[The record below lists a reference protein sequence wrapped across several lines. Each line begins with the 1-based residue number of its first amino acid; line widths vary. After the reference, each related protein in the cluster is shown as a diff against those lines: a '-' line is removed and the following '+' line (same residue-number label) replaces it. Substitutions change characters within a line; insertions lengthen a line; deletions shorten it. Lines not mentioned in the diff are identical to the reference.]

1 MWAEF
6 RLTDLLESVLT
17 EYMDPEDVV
26 DAAEV
31 GAVEGGPVLPFP
43 ELPFSESCEYM
54 DAEDA
59 KDVDEADLCGLPSP
73 KSDLEGNFESNP
85 GLREKV
91 KDGH

>member
-1 MWAEF
+1 MWAAF
-6 RLTDLLESVLT
+6 RLTELPLESVLTVLT
-17 EYMDPEDVV
+17 EYMDPEDAVEV
-26 DAAEV
+26 D
-31 GAVEGGPVLPFP
+31 AVEGGPVLPF
-43 ELPFSESCEYM
+43 SEFCEYM
-54 DAEDA
+54 DAVDA